1 MQRYMIKQL
10 SIFVENRRGELNDT
24 IALLS
29 EHNISI
35 KSINLVD
42 SIEFGILRVI
52 VDNNEKAKET
62 LHDAGFSLKQ
72 TDVFAVQ
79 IDDHIGSFGEVVKN
93 LSEHNINIE
102 YTYTVCHKNGA
113 AFIFKVDAKD
123 FIKTTEVLSTCDEVT
138 LLKEI

>member
-1 MQRYMIKQL
+1 MHRYMIKQL
-10 SIFVENRRGELNDT
+10 SIFVENKKGELTDT
-24 IALLS
+24 INLLS
-29 EHNISI
+29 KHNISL

-52 VDNNEKAKET
+52 VDDLDKAIAT
-62 LHDAGFSLKQ
+62 LHEAGISLKV

-79 IDDHIGSFGEVVKN
+79 IDDHIGSFGDVVSN
-93 LSEHNINIE
+93 LSQHDINIE
-102 YTYTVCHKNGA
+102 YTYTVCNKNGA
-113 AFIFKVDAKD
+113 AFVFKVDAKD